1 MLASRVLRC
10 LIEGAEVLLQ
20 LLVDFSP
27 QQSVPCPGRPRAS
40 HVARRGANTEGSEGR
55 LATLVHFCCEEGEK
69 RSCPHKAAD
78 PHLLPQHE
86 ETPTCPTRHT
96 SSRLQNAVLVYTNPK
111 R

>member
-40 HVARRGANTEGSEGR
+40 HVARRGTNTEGSEG
-55 LATLVHFCCEEGEK
+55 
-69 RSCPHKAAD
+69 
-78 PHLLPQHE
+78 
-86 ETPTCPTRHT
+86 
-96 SSRLQNAVLVYTNPK
+96 
-111 R
+111 